1 MKIAKPFKQSI
12 AWVLVL
18 LLAVPLP
25 VFAQDA
31 TVSPKEFTREQL
43 DQMIAP
49 IALYPDSL
57 LAQILIGST
66 YPLELVMADRWVK
79 ENRDLK
85 WDDLNDALDKQPWDA
100 SVKALVP
107 FPDVLSMMSEKLEWT
122 SMLGDA
128 FLAQEGDV
136 MDTIQRLRQKAY
148 EAGNLKTTEQQK
160 VIVEKEVIRVE
171 PYNPLVVYVPVYD
184 PWWVYGPWWWP
195 AYPPYIF
202 YPYHPGVVI
211 APGFIWFGI
220 GFSVGAFWGHAWGHW
235 DWRHRNVYVNVNRT
249 ININRRDI
257 HKSHMGMATWR
268 HDPAHRRGV
277 AYRDPVSRNRFGHVN
292 QSTVERRRDFRG
304 FESDLRGRTSGAMG
318 GTSNISSGSPGAVIG
333 RPGAVSSSSRLK
345 ANVRRVPSQTAER
358 PSVDRSRQWNA
369 FNGIGQGN
377 EVRRQSIWGSSARSG
392 VSSMGSVTRGGSRS
406 GSVRDGSSGGGFRGG
421 RR

>member
-1 MKIAKPFKQSI
+1 MKTAKPFKHLI
-12 AWVLVL
+12 VWVLVL

-25 VFAQDA
+25 VIAQD
-31 TVSPKEFTREQL
+31 TKVTPKEFTREQL
-43 DQMIAP
+43 DQMMAP

-66 YPLELVMADRWVK
+66 YPLELVMAGRWVK
-79 ENRDLK
+79 ENKDLK
-85 WDDLNDALDKQPWDA
+85 GDDLNDALDKQPWDA

-160 VIVEKEVIRVE
+160 VLVEKEVIRVE

-202 YPYHPGVVI
+202 YPYHPSVVI
-211 APGFIWFGI
+211 APGFIWFGV
-220 GFSVGAFWGHAWGHW
+220 GFSVGAFWGHVWGHW
-235 DWRHRNVYVNVNRT
+235 DWRHRNIYVNVNRT
-249 ININRRDI
+249 ININRRHI
-257 HKSHMGMATWR
+257 HASHMRTATWR
-268 HDPAHRRGV
+268 HDPTHRRGV
-277 AYRDPVSRNRFGHVN
+277 AYRDPVSRTQFGHVN
-292 QSTVERRRDFRG
+292 RGAIERRRDFRG
-304 FESDLRGRTSGAMG
+304 FESDLRSRTSGAVG
-318 GTSNISSGSPGAVIG
+318 RTSNIRRGSSGAVIG
-333 RPGAVSSSSRLK
+333 RPSAVSSSSRPK
-345 ANVRRVPSQTAER
+345 ANVSRVPSQTAKR
-358 PSVDRSRQWNA
+358 PSVDRSRHWDA
-369 FNGIGQGN
+369 FKGIGQGN
-377 EVRRQSIWGSSARSG
+377 EVRRQSTWGSSARSG
-392 VSSMGSVTRGGSRS
+392 VSSKGSVTRGGPRS
-406 GSVRDGSSGGGFRGG
+406 GGMRGGSSGGFRGG

>member
-12 AWVLVL
+12 VWVLVL

-25 VFAQDA
+25 VFAQDT
-31 TVSPKEFTREQL
+31 TVSPKKFTQEQL
-43 DQMIAP
+43 DQMMAP

-79 ENRDLK
+79 ENKDLK
-85 WDDLNDALDKQPWDA
+85 GDDLNDALDKQPWDA

-128 FLAQEGDV
+128 FLAQEDDV

-160 VIVEKEVIRVE
+160 VIVEKEVIMVE

-195 AYPPYIF
+195 AYPPYVF

-211 APGFIWFGI
+211 APGFIWFGV

-249 ININRRDI
+249 ININRRHI
-257 HKSHMGMATWR
+257 HKSHMRTATWR
-268 HDPAHRRGV
+268 HDPTHRRGV
-277 AYRDPVSRNRFGHVN
+277 AYRDPVSRTRFGHVN
-292 QSTVERRRDFRG
+292 RGAVERRLDFRG
-304 FESDLRGRTSGAMG
+304 FERDLHSRTDAVGRTS
-318 GTSNISSGSPGAVIG
+318 NIRPGSSRAVIG
-333 RPGAVSSSSRLK
+333 RSGAVSPSSRPK
-345 ANVRRVPSQTAER
+345 ANVSRIPSQTAKR
-358 PSVDRSRQWNA
+358 PSFDRSGHWNA
-369 FNGIGQGN
+369 FKGIGQGN
-377 EVRRQSIWGSSARSG
+377 EVRRQSTWGSSARSG
-392 VSSMGSVTRGGSRS
+392 ISSRGSVTRGGHR
-406 GSVRDGSSGGGFRGG
+406 SGGGFRGG